1 MKSNRRSLNRLHFF
15 LQGGLHFLFA
25 FALAVTSVSAQEV
38 DNTGEQMLAP
48 TEFGSFD
55 EFGDPASIPTPETV
69 PNTIPP
75 DTIEPIPDNPSAS
88 ESVSDDPSINELD
101 APTTPAVSPTPQL
114 PTNIPQTPLAPGEI
128 RILTPTNGAIADGL
142 ATAVVIQ
149 FTNGSQV
156 ELSVNGEAVDPGL
169 VGRTET
175 NTKTNTI
182 TQTWYGVSLQEG
194 ENTLTAKATT
204 NGVAGNPVTIKFEV
218 RGKPTKITL
227 ETKETRIPA
236 DGRSTATV
244 MGQLFDKQGNLSN
257 RNVIVTLNTSEGKFV
272 GADYDRDR
280 PGFQV
285 QAINGKYQATLR
297 SSLTAKKVR
306 IRASTGKLEAFTQL
320 SFETDLRPPIA
331 TGVVSFRLGARGTDF
346 YRSFEEF
353 LPADEDN
360 GFEFD
365 VRGAAFATGRI
376 GDWLFTGAVNTA
388 RGLNDDGEGRQRLS
402 SDIQFSEQDYPV
414 YGDNSTSER
423 LAESEDSLFLR
434 FERTSPVD
442 NAGTDFFM
450 WGDYDTEEFAL
461 ESQQFSALTRQ
472 LSGFKGNFNLG
483 NFQIT
488 ALYSNDV
495 EGFQRDTIAPDGTSG
510 FYFLSRRLVVPG
522 SENVFI
528 ELEELNRPG
537 TVIARESL
545 SRGTD
550 YDIDYDR
557 GTLLFRSPIL
567 RTALNNNGTPLVRRI
582 VATYQFEG
590 EDNTSVYGGRVRYH
604 FSREMD
610 RESWIGATYWL
621 EDQDVRDFELYGF
634 DARIALGSNARLIAE
649 YAHSFN
655 SSEFLDAVSGSAYR
669 LEIEGE
675 IFEDLIGRAYFR
687 STDSGFSNNAT
698 TSFVPGQ
705 TRYGAQVIGRVS
717 PTTTL
722 RFQVDLEN
730 NFGDAPRPLT
740 NFGDLINPGFDPLPG
755 TAVNNSLTTIAAGV
769 QQKVGP
775 ATLELDW
782 IWRDRSDSLAT
793 QPLENTSS
801 QLRSRVTVPIT
812 NKLSF
817 QALNDLNLG
826 SSDSLYPGRTLVGLD
841 WKVMDG
847 ITMRLSQQFFSG
859 GQLDGRAVTSLDL
872 IGDYDI
878 GENTS
883 ITGRFSV
890 LGGDNGMM
898 GQGAVGLN
906 HKWVI
911 APGLAVDLAYE
922 YVSGGDYFG
931 LTGAGVQFAQPYAV
945 GSGASSVGV
954 SGGHSFAVG
963 FEYTDNPDFKAN
975 ARYEYRTS
983 SGGDSS
989 IITAGVAGKVTSA
1002 LTALARYEQASSSN
1016 QLLEE
1021 LGDTINLRVGLA
1033 YRDPDNDRFNALLR
1047 YDFRQNPSTIP
1058 DTILF
1063 GSGTGYTDHTFAL
1076 ESIYAPDWQWEF
1088 YSKFALRKSN
1098 SQLADDFSGSSTI
1111 YLGQLRATY
1120 RFAQRWD
1127 IAGEIRGI
1135 TQSAVDFSE
1144 IGWVAEV
1151 GYYVTPDLRLAVGY
1165 SFGEVNSDRDFSG
1178 NRSAGGPYLGVTV
1191 KINEIFPGFG
1201 LQELAPPQHQESQVE
1216 AFDPKESEFEEDTK
1230 EISIVPAKKVLV
1242 FNEDEINAILS
1253 QHLSPIVVVVPVDV
1267 SRLNLEA
1274 MASIALLDLN
1284 NVSIAEKSSFAP
1296 SFTFIS
1302 VTDSQLLNWYFSP
1315 QLAID
1320 SQPEKRDSR
1329 VSQSSN
1335 SGFKP
1340 SPTNLSWQDSEAMQF
1355 VEPSD
1360 ENWQMES
1367 DNLRQTQLIDSQEWE
1382 KAILQLAQSID
1393 EEGGQV
1399 TDSTKSD

>member
-1 MKSNRRSLNRLHFF
+1 MR
-15 LQGGLHFLFA
+15 
-25 FALAVTSVSAQEV
+25 VI
-38 DNTGEQMLAP
+38 AP
-48 TEFGSFD
+48 
-55 EFGDPASIPTPETV
+55 
-69 PNTIPP
+69 
-75 DTIEPIPDNPSAS
+75 
-88 ESVSDDPSINELD
+88 SD
-101 APTTPAVSPTPQL
+101 
-114 PTNIPQTPLAPGEI
+114 
-128 RILTPTNGAIADGL
+128 GAIADGL
-142 ATAVVIQ
+142 ATAVVLQ
-149 FTNGSQV
+149 FAGGSEV

-175 NTKTNTI
+175 NSKTNTI
-182 TQTWYGVSLQEG
+182 TQTWYGVPLKEG

-204 NGVAGNPVTIKFEV
+204 NGVAGNPVTVKFEV
-218 RGKPTKITL
+218 RGKPTEITV

-244 MGQLFDKQGNLSN
+244 RGQLLDKQGNRSN
-257 RNVIVTLNTSEGKFV
+257 RNVVVTLNASAGEFV

-285 QAINGKYQATLR
+285 QTINGEYQATLR
-297 SSLTAKKVR
+297 SSLEAEKVR
-306 IRASTGKLEAFTQL
+306 IRATIGKLEAFTQL

-365 VRGAAFATGRI
+365 VRAAAFATGRI
-376 GDWLFTGAVNTA
+376 GDWLFTGAINTA

-402 SDIQFSEQDYPV
+402 SDIQFSEQGYPV
-414 YGDNSTSER
+414 YGDESTSER

-461 ESQQFSALTRQ
+461 ESQQYSALTRQ

-488 ALYSNDV
+488 ALYSDDV

-510 FYFLSRRLVVPG
+510 IYFLSRRLVVPG

-537 TVIARESL
+537 TVISRESL
-545 SRGTD
+545 ARSTD

-567 RTALNNNGTPLVRRI
+567 RTALDNDGNALVRRI
-582 VATYQFEG
+582 VVTYQFEG
-590 EDNTSVYGGRVRYH
+590 EGNTSVYGGRVRYH

-610 RESWIGATYWL
+610 RESWIGATYWW

-634 DARIALGSNARLIAE
+634 DALISLGENARLIAE
-649 YAHSFN
+649 YARSSN

-669 LEIEGE
+669 LELEGE
-675 IFEDLIGRAYFR
+675 LFEDLIGRAYFR
-687 STDSGFSNNAT
+687 STDAGFSNNAT

-705 TRYGAQVIGRVS
+705 TRYGAQVIGRVT
-717 PTTTL
+717 PTTNL
-722 RFQVDLEN
+722 RFQFDREN
-730 NFGDAPRPLT
+730 NFGDAPRPL
-740 NFGDLINPGFDPLPG
+740 NEFGDLINPGFEPLPG
-755 TAVNNSLTTIAAGV
+755 TAVNNSLTTITAGV

-782 IWRDRSDSLAT
+782 IWRDRTDSLT
-793 QPLENTSS
+793 TEPLENTSS
-801 QLRSRVTVPIT
+801 QLRSRVTLPLT
-812 NKLSF
+812 DRLSF

-826 SSDSLYPGRTLVGLD
+826 GSDSLYPGRTLVGLD
-841 WKVMDG
+841 WRVMDG
-847 ITMRLSQQFFSG
+847 ITMRLTQQFFSG

-878 GENTS
+878 AENTS

-890 LGGDNGMM
+890 LGADRGMV
-898 GQGAVGLN
+898 GQGAIGLN
-906 HKWVI
+906 HKWIV

-931 LTGAGVQFAQPYAV
+931 LTGTGVQFAQPYAV
-945 GSGASSVGV
+945 GSGASSVGI

-963 FEYTDNPDFKAN
+963 VEYTDNPDFKAS

-983 SGGDSS
+983 SGGNSS

-1016 QLLEE
+1016 QLLEA

-1047 YDFRQNPSTIP
+1047 YDFRQNPATIP

-1063 GSGTGYTDHTFAL
+1063 GSGTGYTDHTFAI
-1076 ESIYAPDWQWEF
+1076 ESIYAPDWQWEL
-1088 YSKFALRKSN
+1088 YSKFALRKST

-1135 TQSAVDFSE
+1135 AQSAVDFNE

-1201 LQELAPPQHQESQVE
+1201 LQELAPPQQQESQIEV
-1216 AFDPKESEFEEDTK
+1216 FNPKESEFEEDTAA
-1230 EISIVPAKKVLV
+1230 VPIAPTNTVRV
-1242 FNEDEINAILS
+1242 FDEDEINAILN
-1253 QHLSPIVVVVPVDV
+1253 QYLSPIVSVVVPVDI

-1274 MASIALLDLN
+1274 MASIYLLDLN
-1284 NVSIAEKSSFAP
+1284 RVSIAKNYSTP
-1296 SFTFIS
+1296 SFVVIS
-1302 VTDSQLLNWYFSP
+1302 ATESQLLNWYFSP

-1320 SQPEKRDSR
+1320 SQPEQYSSKSR
-1329 VSQSSN
+1329 SVASRSRQSKIQSSKLFDSSFNTSLANPFWQN
-1335 SGFKP
+1335 S
-1340 SPTNLSWQDSEAMQF
+1340 EEMQF

-1360 ENWQMES
+1360 ENWHMES
-1367 DNLRQTQLIDSQEWE
+1367 YNLQQAQLIDSQEWE
-1382 KAILQLAQSID
+1382 KAILQLAQSLD
-1393 EEGGQV
+1393 AGGKM
-1399 TDSTKSD
+1399 TDLTNSNYPESEMP